1 MNNAAAIPQA
11 RAWMLPLV
19 FVLIIAGYAL
29 SYSYDPNDTLDTVYW
44 MEHGDIRSLLEF
56 RHLVQRMLPLWL
68 WLGLHAIGLKVSALA
83 LLNAWDFITAAASV
97 MLLYKVLREITESR
111 WIPFAATFGYATM
124 HCVWVYTG
132 SGRLYTT
139 SMFLAFGAFYLAMQ
153 MRNAT
158 SESRRWLLAFAAG
171 TLVCFASLFWLVHFF
186 NAVGVGLLLFL
197 LPAGA
202 SWLRRAGYLA
212 LFSATGIVL
221 VLAIGISCLLY
232 VGVPLE
238 KPAIKEWLDAAGTQP
253 LEFNALSPMKAAFGH
268 AQGIAGMK
276 ELPYMI
282 NGLMLKDSKLVHM
295 ASLPWQLGK
304 FALVWLLL
312 VLVYLYPLWMLRA
325 ADAPMRMLIGALY
338 VPLAINMI
346 FALGWLGT
354 DEQRFL
360 PTMFSQFA
368 LAALSAKDL
377 LARVPQPRLLA
388 GALVA
393 ALVFIAGVNLVEIE
407 LPSQRQYIVLEAEMK
422 AVQPLIQTA
431 DVAFNFGRDID
442 VNYLTLSN
450 YYFSTRF
457 INTTTDVTAYA
468 WDRADWKD
476 YFIKRLRTAEAKGG
490 RVFVMDRMALGG
502 NPPEAA
508 WSEKQHP
515 RPTVREFSE
524 FLRSEYCVVPVFQ
537 LRGNEYFRV
546 AAKDAACPANALA
559 PVAENRP

>member
-11 RAWMLPLV
+11 RAWMLALV
-19 FVLIIAGYAL
+19 FALIIAGYAL
-29 SYSYDPNDTLDTVYW
+29 SYSFDPNDTLDTVYW
-44 MEHGDIRSLLEF
+44 MEHGDFRALLEF

-68 WLGLHAIGLKVSALA
+68 WLGLHALGMKVSALA
-83 LLNAWDFITAAASV
+83 LLNTWDLITAAASV
-97 MLLYKVLREITESR
+97 MLLYRVLQEIMESR

-139 SMFLAFGAFYLAMQ
+139 SMFLAFGGYYLALQ
-153 MRNAT
+153 MEKAT
-158 SESRRWLLAFAAG
+158 SEGRRWLLAFAAG
-171 TLVCFASLFWLVHFF
+171 TLICFASLFWLVHFF
-186 NAVGVGLLLFL
+186 NAIGVGLLLVL
-197 LPAGA
+197 LPAGV

-221 VLAIGISCLLY
+221 AFAIAISCLLY
-232 VGVPLE
+232 VGIPLE
-238 KPAIKEWLDAAGTQP
+238 KPAINAWIAAAGTQP
-253 LEFNALSPMKAAFGH
+253 LQFNALSPMKAAFGH
-268 AQGIAGMK
+268 AQGIAGMN

-282 NGLMLKDSKLVHM
+282 NGLMLKDSRLVHM
-295 ASLPWQLGK
+295 ASLPWQFGK

-325 ADAPMRMLIGALY
+325 AGTRMRILIGALY
-338 VPLAINMI
+338 MPLAINMV

-360 PTMFSQFA
+360 PTMLSQFA
-368 LAALSAKDL
+368 LAALAMQDL

-388 GALVA
+388 GAIVA
-393 ALVFIAGVNLVEIE
+393 ALVFIAGVNLLEVE

-422 AVQPLIQTA
+422 AVQPLVKPV
-431 DVAFNFGRDID
+431 DVGINFGRDID
-442 VNYLTLSN
+442 VNYMTLSN
-450 YYFSTRF
+450 LHLGTRF
-457 INTTTDVTAYA
+457 INTTNDPNSYA

-476 YFIKRLRTAEAKGG
+476 YFNTRLRAAEAKGG
-490 RVFVMDRMALGG
+490 RVFVMDRMALGV

-524 FLRSEYCVVPVFQ
+524 FLRREYCVIPVFQ
-537 LRGNEYFRV
+537 LRGSEYFRI

>member
-1 MNNAAAIPQA
+1 MNKAATSPLA

-19 FVLIIAGYAL
+19 FVLIVAGYAM

-68 WLGLHAIGLKVSALA
+68 WLGMKAIGIEVSALA
-83 LLNAWDFITAAASV
+83 LLNTWDFITAAASV
-97 MLLYKVLREITESR
+97 MLLYKILHELTESR
-111 WIPFAATFGYATM
+111 WVTFAATFGYATT

-139 SMFLAFGAFYLAMQ
+139 SMFLVFGAYYFALRMGKEINE
-153 MRNAT
+153 R
-158 SESRRWLLAFAAG
+158 RRWLLAFAAG

-186 NAVGVGLLLFL
+186 NAVGVGLLLML
-197 LPAGA
+197 LPAGV
-202 SWLRRAGYLA
+202 SWIRRSGYLA
-212 LFSATGIVL
+212 FFSATGIVL
-221 VLAIGISCLLY
+221 ALTVGIACLVY

-238 KPAIKEWLDAAGTQP
+238 KPAIKAWLASAGTQP

-268 AQGIAGMK
+268 AQGIAGMN

-304 FALVWLLL
+304 FVLVWLLL
-312 VLVYLYPLWMLRA
+312 TLVYLYPLWMLRRA
-325 ADAPMRMLIGALY
+325 SEQMRILIVALY
-338 VPLAINMI
+338 APLAINLV

-368 LAALSAKDL
+368 LAALAVKDL
-377 LARVPQPRLLA
+377 VARVPQPRLVA

-393 ALVFIAGVNLVEIE
+393 ALLFIAGVNLIEVE
-407 LPSQRQYIVLEAEMK
+407 LPSQRQYIPLEAEIK
-422 AVQPLIQTA
+422 AVKPLVKPV
-431 DVAFNFGRDID
+431 DVGFSFGRDID
-442 VNYLTLSN
+442 VNYNTLSN
-450 YYFSTRF
+450 FYLGTRF
-457 INTTTDVTAYA
+457 VNTTNDPTAYA
-468 WDRADWKD
+468 WDRSDWKD
-476 YFIKRLRTAEAKGG
+476 YFDNRLRTAEAKGG
-490 RVFVMDRMALGG
+490 RVFVMDRMALGV

-515 RPTVREFSE
+515 RPTVREFAE

-537 LRGNEYFRV
+537 LRGDEYFRV
-546 AAKDAACPANALA
+546 APKNASCPANALA